1 MAAAAAEAARV
12 VGGVPEGPLDRT
24 TPCADWDLR
33 ALLNHV
39 ILWTAYSAERRAYGE
54 SAAEDLMSKDF
65 AADPGFRAAY
75 ADQIGK
81 AVNAWSDPAAW
92 ERELGV
98 MGNTTPAADVAAML
112 IMEMVL
118 HGWDVA
124 RATGQDYVCDDAV
137 AASVLETV
145 EAQGEMFRKYDGF
158 KDIVPLASEL
168 ADEVTQLRPR
178 PEPVRPRSPLAAGK
192 QPENSSKSSRKAKA
206 PAPANPGRTSRCP
219 RPRRRR
225 RPGRRRR

>member
-12 VGGVPEGPLDRT
+12 VDGVPEGPLDGP

-33 ALLNHV
+33 TLLNHV

-54 SAAEDLMSKDF
+54 SVANLMSKDF
-65 AADPGFRAAY
+65 TADPGFRTAY
-75 ADQIGK
+75 ADQLGK

-98 MGNTTPAADVAAML
+98 MGNTTPAADVGAML

-124 RATGQDYVCDDAV
+124 KATSRDYVCDGAV
-137 AASVLETV
+137 AASVLDTI

-158 KDIVPLASEL
+158 RNIVPLAG
-168 ADEVTQLRPR
+168 EVTEFDRALSLSGRDPR
-178 PEPVRPRSPLAAGK
+178 WQPEK
-192 QPENSSKSSRKAKA
+192 QPEK
-206 PAPANPGRTSRCP
+206 
-219 RPRRRR
+219 
-225 RPGRRRR
+225 RPGN